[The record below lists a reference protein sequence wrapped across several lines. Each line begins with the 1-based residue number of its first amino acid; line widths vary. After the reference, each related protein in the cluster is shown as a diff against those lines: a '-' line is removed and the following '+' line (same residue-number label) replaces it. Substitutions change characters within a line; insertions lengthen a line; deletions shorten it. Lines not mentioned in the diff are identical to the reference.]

1 MLQRYVHA
9 LLIPVILVTL
19 LTLAGCSASSPAP
32 TVAPT
37 VAPTEAPTATT
48 AATTSSTQTVTSTAA
63 TTSTQIVTS
72 TEAVTATVPTTPT
85 QAVTSTAPVTAT
97 GAVTPATGVTTTG
110 AVTPT
115 GTVSATKAA
124 TTTSATAYPPIT
136 SGQKPA
142 LVRIGYQA
150 IPNAELVAKQLK
162 LHEQALGVPIE
173 WRQFESGRDVNTA
186 IAAGSI
192 DIGLVGSSP
201 ASSGIARGL
210 PYDVIAFYDVIGD
223 SEALAVRSTIH
234 SFADLKGKKIGTPFG
249 STTHYSLLQVLKIN
263 NIGPNDATVL
273 DFNPSDLLAAWTR
286 GDIDAAYVWQPTL
299 QKLYDSGGK
308 KLIASDEVAAKG
320 FPTFDVAV
328 ATHDFSS
335 KYPEIVALYL
345 QDLSKAVDLYRA
357 DPKQAADLIA
367 KELSITPEEAAAQA
381 KGLIW
386 LTAAE
391 QLDPKYFGT
400 KDKPGALGQA
410 FKTTADFLV
419 EQKVIDS
426 APDLA
431 TFQKGANPTFLQLAA
446 GK

>member
-1 MLQRYVHA
+1 MLQRFTAYG
-9 LLIPVILVTL
+9 LG
-19 LTLAGCSASSPAP
+19 LTLVVALFVAAACSTAAPTPAP
-32 TVAPT
+32 TATSAPAT
-37 VAPTEAPTATT
+37 PTQSATT
-48 AATTSSTQTVTSTAA
+48 AATTAVTATAA
-63 TTSTQIVTS
+63 TTATGAT
-72 TEAVTATVPTTPT
+72 TATAATTTTAATTATAPTTATAAVTATSAT
-85 QAVTSTAPVTAT
+85 TAT
-97 GAVTPATGVTTTG
+97 GATTATTATTATGT
-110 AVTPT
+110 
-115 GTVSATKAA
+115 
-124 TTTSATAYPPIT
+124 TAYPTIAV
-136 SGQKPA
+136 GQKPA
-142 LVRIGYQA
+142 AVRIGYQA

-201 ASSGIARGL
+201 ASSGLARGL
-210 PYDVIAFYDVIGD
+210 PYDVIAIYDVIGD
-223 SEALAVRSTIH
+223 SEALAVRSTINA
-234 SFADLKGKKIGTPFG
+234 FADLKGKKIGAPFG
-249 STTHYSLLQVLKIN
+249 STTHYSLLQVLKLN

-308 KLIASDEVAAKG
+308 KLIGSDEVAAKG

-328 ATHDFSS
+328 ATRDFSS
-335 KYPEIVALYL
+335 KYPELVALYL

-357 DPKQAADLIA
+357 DPKQAAALIA
-367 KELSITPEEAAAQA
+367 KELSITPEEATAQA

-391 QLDPKYFGT
+391 QLDPKFFGT

-419 EQKVIDS
+419 EQKVIDT

-431 TFQKGANPTFLQLAA
+431 TFQKGANPNFLQQAA

>member
-1 MLQRYVHA
+1 MLQRFTAYV
-9 LLIPVILVTL
+9 LG
-19 LTLAGCSASSPAP
+19 LTLVVALFVAAACSTAAPTPAP
-32 TVAPT
+32 TATSAPAT
-37 VAPTEAPTATT
+37 PTQAATT
-48 AATTSSTQTVTSTAA
+48 AATTAVTATAVTTATGATTATAA
-63 TTSTQIVTS
+63 TTTTAA
-72 TEAVTATVPTTPT
+72 TTATAPTTATAAVTATSAT
-85 QAVTSTAPVTAT
+85 TAT
-97 GAVTPATGVTTTG
+97 GATTATTATTATGT
-110 AVTPT
+110 
-115 GTVSATKAA
+115 
-124 TTTSATAYPPIT
+124 TAYPTIAV
-136 SGQKPA
+136 GQKPA
-142 LVRIGYQA
+142 AVRIGYQA

-201 ASSGIARGL
+201 ASSGLARGL
-210 PYDVIAFYDVIGD
+210 PYDVIAIYDVIGD
-223 SEALAVRSTIH
+223 SEALAVRSTINA
-234 SFADLKGKKIGTPFG
+234 FADLKGKKIGAPFG
-249 STTHYSLLQVLKIN
+249 STTHYSLLQVLKLN

-308 KLIASDEVAAKG
+308 KLIGSDEVAAKG

-328 ATHDFSS
+328 ATRDFSS
-335 KYPEIVALYL
+335 KYPELVALYL

-357 DPKQAADLIA
+357 DPKQAAALIA
-367 KELSITPEEAAAQA
+367 KELSITPEEATAQA

-391 QLDPKYFGT
+391 QLDPKFFGT

-419 EQKVIDS
+419 EQKVIDT

-431 TFQKGANPTFLQLAA
+431 TFQKGANPNFLQQAA

>member
-1 MLQRYVHA
+1 MLQRFTAY
-9 LLIPVILVTL
+9 LLG
-19 LTLAGCSASSPAP
+19 LTLVIALFVAAACSTAAP
-32 TVAPT
+32 TS
-37 VAPTEAPTATT
+37 APTATSAPAT
-48 AATTSSTQTVTSTAA
+48 PTQAATTAITTTAVTTATGA
-63 TTSTQIVTS
+63 TTATNPTTATVPAT
-72 TEAVTATVPTTPT
+72 TTAAVTATSATTAT
-85 QAVTSTAPVTAT
+85 VSTTTTAAITATSATTAT
-97 GAVTPATGVTTTG
+97 GTAT
-110 AVTPT
+110 
-115 GTVSATKAA
+115 ATKATTA
-124 TTTSATAYPPIT
+124 TGTTAYPTIAV
-136 SGQKPA
+136 GQKPA
-142 LVRIGYQA
+142 SLRIGYQA

-201 ASSGIARGL
+201 ASSGLARGL
-210 PYDVIAFYDVIGD
+210 PYDVIALYDVIGD
-223 SEALAVRSTIH
+223 SEALAVRSSINA
-234 SFADLKGKKIGTPFG
+234 FADLKGKKIGAPFG
-249 STTHYSLLQVLKIN
+249 STTHYSLLQVLKLN

-308 KLIASDEVAAKG
+308 KLIGSDEVAAKG

-335 KYPEIVALYL
+335 KYPEIVALYV

-357 DPKQAADLIA
+357 DPKQAAALIA
-367 KELSITPEEAAAQA
+367 KELSITPEDAAAQA

-391 QLDPKYFGT
+391 QLDPKFFGT

-419 EQKVIDS
+419 EQKVIDA
-426 APDLA
+426 APDLV
-431 TFQKGANPTFLQLAA
+431 TFQKGANPTFLQQAA